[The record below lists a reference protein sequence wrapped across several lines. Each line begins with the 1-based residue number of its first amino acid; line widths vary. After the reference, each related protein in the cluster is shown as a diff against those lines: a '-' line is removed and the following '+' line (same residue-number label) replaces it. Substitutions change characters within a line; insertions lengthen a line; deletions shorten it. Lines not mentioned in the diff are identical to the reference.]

1 MRRIFFFAFFL
12 ALPPLWSAP
21 EVQIQTIGDLESET
35 SLDSQGAH
43 TWWATSHDVKPD
55 EEWARTRDSRA
66 DEPNGV
72 WEPVTVPTVNHF
84 QKKKEAPEV
93 AWLRKVFILSKT
105 QNENVALRL
114 GVITDK
120 DRVYVNGHLIGWSGK
135 WDAPTPEAYDKI
147 RIYRIPGGI
156 LRAGVNQILIQ
167 SRGYFPD
174 EVGIQKDHTSIGPA
188 DAMFQDF
195 YIYNFREAGF
205 LVLYFT
211 AGSYF
216 LFLFIRRRKE
226 RENLL
231 FGLFVWILVGYQFLR
246 TQFKNILGWDFLFW
260 KQIEY
265 GLLFLLIPLMYYFI
279 RTYFELPRNRIV
291 RLLDIVTAI
300 PAAIQGGLSVFAFL
314 STDMRLLNQIN
325 TKLVQPLWLILVIAM
340 LGIIIFRIIRKDRDA
355 FYMLLGL
362 LVVLGATIN
371 DIFSSRTI
379 INTPRMTGYAFI
391 FFIMSLALVLANRF
405 VRLNEEIEDLNKN
418 LEGKVQKRTE
428 ELNTTL
434 NEVRALKVQQDGD
447 YFLTSLL
454 LRPLNGIHAVSETVS
469 ASMIVEQKKKFVF
482 KKWSSDIGGD
492 VVSTY
497 SIELKGRPYTALI
510 NADAMGKSM
519 QGAGGALV
527 LGTVFKNVVARSQ
540 SQGLLSDRYP
550 EQWMKECF
558 IELQNVFVSFDGSMM
573 ISAVLGLVDDS
584 TGLFYFINAEHPYTV
599 LYRDRRATF
608 IERDAD
614 YLRKIG
620 IQGLDS
626 GLRVGTL
633 QLGPGDAVIM
643 GSDGRDD
650 IAIGVDER
658 GNRIIS
664 EDTDAFLKIVEE
676 ADGDLEDIVSR
687 IKARGEITDD
697 LSLLRVSFAGTP
709 GSFQTPPE
717 DYKSQIEKARSI
729 SGAAALP
736 LFSAAF
742 ETWANDANGLI
753 EAAKIAVQQKEWKL
767 AVTFLEQALAT
778 EPGNSETMFQLALAM
793 RQAAQTRKDAL
804 NAAEIGERLRLR
816 NPEHMGNLIL
826 LAELY
831 RLAGNPE
838 RARVYLSRAEGLDA
852 SHPGIARLKSSLGD
866 S

>member
-1 MRRIFFFAFFL
+1 MRRILYL
-12 ALPPLWSAP
+12 AILIAIPPLWSAP
-21 EVQIQTIGDLESET
+21 ELQLQTIGDLERET
-35 SLDSQGAH
+35 SLDSQDSH

-55 EEWARTRDSRA
+55 EEWARTRDSRT
-66 DEPNGV
+66 DEPSGV
-72 WEPVTVPTVNHF
+72 WEPVGIPTVSHF
-84 QKKKEAPEV
+84 QRKQESPRV
-93 AWLRKVFILSKT
+93 AWLRKVFVLSKPE
-105 QNENVALRL
+105 NENVAIRL
-114 GVITDK
+114 GVVTDK
-120 DRVYVNGHLIGWSGK
+120 DRVYVNGQLIGWSGK
-135 WDAPTPEAYDKI
+135 WDASTPEAYDKI

-167 SRGYFPD
+167 ARGYFPD

-231 FGLFVWILVGYQFLR
+231 FGLFVWVLVGYQFLR

-300 PAAIQGGLSVFAFL
+300 PAAIQGGLAVFALF
-314 STDMRLLNQIN
+314 SSDMRLLNKLN
-325 TKLVQPLWLILVIAM
+325 TNLAQPLWLILVIAM
-340 LGIIIFRIIRKDRDA
+340 LGIIIYRIVRKDRDA
-355 FYMLLGL
+355 FYMLMGL

-379 INTPRMTGYAFI
+379 INTPRLTGYAFI

-434 NEVRALKVQQDGD
+434 NAVHALKVQQDGD

-482 KKWSSDIGGD
+482 KKWSADIGGD

-540 SQGLLSDRYP
+540 SQGLLSDRFP

-573 ISAVLGLVDDS
+573 ISAILGLVDDS

-599 LYRDRRATF
+599 LYRNRQATF
-608 IERDAD
+608 VEREAD

-620 IQGLDS
+620 VQGLDS

-676 ADGDLEDIVSR
+676 ANGDLEDIVGR

-709 GSFQTPPE
+709 GSFQAPPE
-717 DYKSQIEKARSI
+717 DYKSQIEKARATV
-729 SGAAALP
+729 GPAALS
-736 LFSAAF
+736 LFSSAF

-753 EAAKIAVQQKEWKL
+753 EAAKIAAQQKEWKL
-767 AVTFLEQALAT
+767 AVRFLDLALAA
-778 EPGNSETMFQLALAM
+778 EPGNSETLFQLALAM

-804 NAAEIGERLRLR
+804 NAAEVGERLRLR
-816 NPEHMGNLIL
+816 NPEHLGNLIL

-852 SHPGIARLKSSLGD
+852 SHPGIDRLRSSLGD